1 MNEFP
6 VYFLQ
11 WHVWLSS
18 QVTETELVVYISVW
32 SSTFVNE
39 RKWEVTHTLTDLL
52 GGLRSQREVLSLQW
66 QSPKRRLYQRNCCGW
81 GICHGNLGCLSQHWN
96 AKVHHGNI
104 TGTKTNCGVSIKD
117 RYERETGRT
126 DQTSPEYFQYLSSQ
140 HNILTKPS
148 TWQTIKSTTPRAGRS
163 NTKNLHTL
171 YVLVYIGG
179 ELDYEHTENRRVSL
193 INKEVAAS
201 CHCWA
206 LWIVLEVLHLGP
218 AIPHLVCVLENHTC
232 VLGIQTAVATLQ
244 WPQAQN
250 NSDLLQ

>member
-1 MNEFP
+1 MDEWKNGWCLDGGMMFGWVDGWWMDVWMDDKWMNGWMERLMDRWMDALIRQKKLMNEFP

-96 AKVHHGNI
+96 AKV
-104 TGTKTNCGVSIKD
+104 GT
-117 RYERETGRT
+117 
-126 DQTSPEYFQYLSSQ
+126 
-140 HNILTKPS
+140 
-148 TWQTIKSTTPRAGRS
+148 
-163 NTKNLHTL
+163 
-171 YVLVYIGG
+171 
-179 ELDYEHTENRRVSL
+179 
-193 INKEVAAS
+193 
-201 CHCWA
+201 
-206 LWIVLEVLHLGP
+206 
-218 AIPHLVCVLENHTC
+218 
-232 VLGIQTAVATLQ
+232 
-244 WPQAQN
+244 
-250 NSDLLQ
+250 